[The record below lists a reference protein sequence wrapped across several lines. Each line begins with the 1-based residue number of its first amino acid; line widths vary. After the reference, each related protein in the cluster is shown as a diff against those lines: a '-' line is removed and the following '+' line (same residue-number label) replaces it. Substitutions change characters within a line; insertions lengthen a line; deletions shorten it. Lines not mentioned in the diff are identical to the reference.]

1 MKISK
6 DRMPKKGDKVKI
18 VRRDIGSYLSSK
30 PKPLLGTVTNVN
42 GFYVMVRP
50 KYQRFEIE
58 LYPNEIVIL

>member
-1 MKISK
+1 
-6 DRMPKKGDKVKI
+6 MPKKGDKVKI